1 LCCANVHLV
10 EKSAGKTSRG
20 VSMEFLDKLL
30 GSPTLDSLA
39 RDVTRELN
47 ELGAQE
53 LRVDLSLREM
63 TFRLHGGEMK
73 LYLGNLLQDL
83 RRSRRAAR
91 PAVIRRFLDGM
102 LAPDSAIPSNYT
114 DARPRLMPVV
124 RRRDDMGIV
133 ALSTLAAVDE
143 PSKRFLPATKPFVGD
158 LVIALVCDQPGAMA
172 YVNERELPKWE
183 VSFDQAFADAL
194 DNLRGL
200 PEHGGWQQIGQG
212 VWSGEWGDSY
222 DSSRILLPDLI
233 HRVGVRDPV
242 VAIPF
247 RNALMLTSAGNEA
260 GIALMAQA
268 IEQHLADSQRWL
280 SFQLL
285 RLDNTQW
292 QPHAPL
298 VAVDAWHQLNL
309 RNAAAVNESQKE
321 LLDALHARREL
332 DLFVASYQM
341 MARDDLGTLSF
352 SVWAEQVD
360 TLLPRTEFII
370 FNARGH
376 DAARPLLVSWDK
388 AVDVVGDLMEA
399 TDLAPERFRVRR
411 FPDEAQ
417 FARLKELAVD
427 L

>member
-1 LCCANVHLV
+1 
-10 EKSAGKTSRG
+10 
-20 VSMEFLDKLL
+20 MEFLDRLL
-30 GSPTLDSLA
+30 GAPTLDKLA
-39 RDVTRELN
+39 RDVTRELH

-53 LRVDLSLREM
+53 LRVDLALREM

-73 LYLGNLLQDL
+73 LYLGNVLHDL
-83 RRSRRAAR
+83 RRSRRGAR
-91 PAVIRRFLDGM
+91 PALLKRFLDGM
-102 LAPDSAIPSNYT
+102 LAPDSAIPVSYA

-133 ALSTLAAVDE
+133 ALSTLSAVED
-143 PSKRFLPATKPFVGD
+143 PSKRFLPATKPLAGD
-158 LVIALVCDQPGAMA
+158 LVIALVCDQPTSMA
-172 YVNERELPKWE
+172 YVNERELPKWQ
-183 VSFDQAFADAL
+183 VTFDQALADAL

-242 VAIPF
+242 VAVPF
-247 RNALMLTSAGNEA
+247 RNALMLTSADNEP
-260 GIALMAQA
+260 GIALMARL
-268 IEQHLADSQRWL
+268 IEQHLGGAQRWL

-285 RLDNTQW
+285 RLENTQW
-292 QPHAPL
+292 QSHAPL
-298 VAVDAWHQLNL
+298 VAVDAWHVLNL
-309 RNAAAVNESQKE
+309 RNAVAVNESQKE
-321 LLDALHARREL
+321 LLDALHARREQ

-360 TLLPRTEFII
+360 TLLPRTEFIV
-370 FNARGH
+370 FNARGR
-376 DAARPLLVSWDK
+376 DAARPLLVPWHE
-388 AVDVVGDLMEA
+388 AIEVVGELMEA
-399 TDLAPERFRVRR
+399 TDHSPERFRVRR

-417 FARLKELAVD
+417 FARLKDLAID

>member
-1 LCCANVHLV
+1 
-10 EKSAGKTSRG
+10 
-20 VSMEFLDKLL
+20 MEFLDRLL
-30 GSPTLDSLA
+30 GAPTLDKLA
-39 RDVTRELN
+39 RDVTRELH

-53 LRVDLSLREM
+53 LRIDLALREM

-73 LYLGNLLQDL
+73 LYLGNVLHDL
-83 RRSRRAAR
+83 RRSRRGAR
-91 PAVIRRFLDGM
+91 PALLKRFLEGM
-102 LAPDSAIPSNYT
+102 LAPDNAIPASYE

-133 ALSTLAAVDE
+133 ALSTLSAVED
-143 PSKRFLPATKPFVGD
+143 PSKRFLPATKPLTGD
-158 LVIALVCDQPGAMA
+158 LVVALVCDQPTSMA
-172 YVNERELPKWE
+172 YVNERELPKWQ
-183 VSFDQAFADAL
+183 VTFDQALNDAL

-242 VAIPF
+242 VAVPF

-260 GIALMAQA
+260 GIALMAKL
-268 IEQHLADSQRWL
+268 IEQHLGGAQRWL

-285 RLDNTQW
+285 RLENTQW
-292 QPHAPL
+292 RPHAPL
-298 VAVDAWHQLNL
+298 VAVDAWHVLNL
-309 RNAAAVNESQKE
+309 RNAVAVNESQKE
-321 LLDALHARREL
+321 LLDALHARREQ

-360 TLLPRTEFII
+360 TLLPHTEFIV

-376 DAARPLLVSWDK
+376 DAARPLLVPWHE
-388 AVDVVGDLMEA
+388 AIEVVGELMEA
-399 TDLAPERFRVRR
+399 TDHAPERFRVRR
-411 FPDEAQ
+411 FPDETQ
-417 FARLKELAVD
+417 FARLKELAIA